1 MEATEAMAMATV
13 TARGLPRL
21 SPAMAMVATAM
32 ADTATVATA
41 MDTARGRLSP
51 ATGTDMAT
59 AMAVTA
65 TGTATARGLPRQS
78 PATDTAMVVMAM
90 AVTATATAR
99 GPPRL
104 SPATDMAMATDMDTA
119 TTGEDAPHTTAQ
131 FNASFCDRLRIFNY
145 VSALPR
151 S

>member
-1 MEATEAMAMATV
+1 
-13 TARGLPRL
+13 
-21 SPAMAMVATAM
+21 M
-32 ADTATVATA
+32 ADTATVATGMA
-41 MDTARGRLSP
+41 TARGRPAP

-59 AMAVTA
+59 A
-65 TGTATARGLPRQS
+65 TARGLLRPS

-90 AVTATATAR
+90 AVTATDMAR
-99 GPPRL
+99 GRL
-104 SPATDMAMATDMDTA
+104 SPATDTAATAMAMVMDTA
-119 TTGEDAPHTTAQ
+119 TTVEDAPHTTAK

>member
-1 MEATEAMAMATV
+1 MAMAVTATA

-21 SPAMAMVATAM
+21 SPATDIAA
-32 ADTATVATA
+32 
-41 MDTARGRLSP
+41 TARGRLSP

-59 AMAVTA
+59 AMAATA
-65 TGTATARGLPRQS
+65 TG
-78 PATDTAMVVMAM
+78 
-90 AVTATATAR
+90 TAR

-104 SPATDMAMATDMDTA
+104 SPATDTPATAMATVMDTA
-119 TTGEDAPHTTAQ
+119 TTVEDAPHTAK

-151 S
+151 N